1 LKGFIFNGPEMEFLN
16 QIDTAV
22 FYFINVTLHNAFFDW
37 LMPIVTAKET
47 WFPLW
52 IIATVL
58 LLWKGGRKGRL
69 AVLLVIPL
77 IVMTDQISSTL
88 IKSWVARIRPCNVLP
103 DVHLLGKKLSSY
115 SFPSSHAA
123 NFFGLATYFSYLYS
137 RYKWW
142 FFSAAFLV
150 GLSRISVGVHYPLD
164 VVGGGVLGALCAFI
178 IICVYR
184 RVNDWY
190 DRRKN

>member
-1 LKGFIFNGPEMEFLN
+1 MEFIS
-16 QIDTAV
+16 QIDTSL
-22 FYFINVTLHNAFFDW
+22 FYFINTSLQNPFFDW
-37 LMPIVTAKET
+37 IMPILSAKRT

-52 IIATVL
+52 FIAIVL
-58 LLWKGGRKGRL
+58 LIWKGGRKGQL

-77 IVMTDQISSTL
+77 IIMTDQLSASILKPL
-88 IKSWVARIRPCNVLP
+88 IQRIRPSIALP
-103 DVHLLGKKLSSY
+103 DVHLLGKKMNSY

-150 GLSRISVGVHYPLD
+150 GVSRISVGAHYPFD
-164 VVGGGVLGALCAFI
+164 VVGGALLGVLCGLVI
-178 IICVYR
+178 IR
-184 RVNDWY
+184 MHRLADNWY
-190 DRRKN
+190 NKRIK

>member
-1 LKGFIFNGPEMEFLN
+1 MEFLIK
-16 QIDTAV
+16 IDTAL
-22 FYFINVTLHNAFFDW
+22 FYFINVTLQNPFFDW
-37 LMPIVTAKET
+37 LMPIVSAKST

-52 IIATVL
+52 IVATVL
-58 LLWKGGRKGRL
+58 LLWRGGRKGRL

-77 IVMTDQISSTL
+77 IVMTDQLSANI
-88 IKSWVARIRPCNVLP
+88 IKSFVSRIRPCNILI
-103 DVHLLGKKLSSY
+103 DVHLLGKKLSSF

-137 RYKWW
+137 QYKWW

-164 VVGGGVLGALCAFI
+164 VVAGAVLGALCALVI
-178 IICVYR
+178 IWVYR
-184 RVNDWY
+184 WLDILFNR
-190 DRRKN
+190 